1 MTGTAAGQQFLSG
14 RLHIP
19 SPAKPFLLCRNQ
31 GFCLLKQHGL
41 SIQQKSC
48 CRCPGR
54 IVNRNNLPKR
64 FLPDFASCS
73 SFLFSLSCCFLFLPY
88 MGFTAQYF
96 SAPFSCLNRSLRRQ
110 YLLLSSRAG
119 ILDLFRHIRVLLVK
133 VVLEHLSQFGSC
145 LIISCLISPCVS
157 RIHNLC
163 RSTWAG
169 LRHVYIK
176 YIVVF
181 VLSLLQLSV

>member
-1 MTGTAAGQQFLSG
+1 MAGTAARQQFLSG

-19 SPAKPFLLCRNQ
+19 SPEEPFLLCRNQ

-64 FLPDFASCS
+64 FLPDSASCS
-73 SFLFSLSCCFLFLPY
+73 SFLFSLSCCFLCLPY

-96 SAPFSCLNRSLRRQ
+96 SALFSCLNRSLRRQ

-133 VVLEHLSQFGSC
+133 VILEHLSQLGSC

-169 LRHVYIK
+169 LGHVYIK